1 MFIEKSVS
9 PSLPKVSVCIM
20 TYNQCHYIEATVRS
34 VLAQC
39 GEGRD
44 FELEI
49 LIGDDHSTDGSSEV
63 LAALQAQ
70 YPSKVV
76 WIRQP
81 SNLGGHR
88 NMRSLLQRA
97 TGNYIA
103 HLDGDDY
110 WLPEKLMRQL
120 RALEASPLSVACYT
134 NALVV
139 DEANR
144 FVGLFTN
151 RQAGRL
157 TFAYLAERGNFLNFS
172 STLYRAQ
179 VKELILAQNQPMIDY
194 EIHLL
199 MANQA
204 DLCFLN
210 EPLVCYRWM
219 SATSTLRHHFE
230 DFSILYA
237 QALERRLIGT
247 SASIRSQAVSL
258 YILTTLMKR
267 RDWLFH
273 RGFWRRV
280 GALTT
285 SLRLARVGLIWPML
299 HIGCL
304 GLRRCLLNAL
314 TRMLSRTETSNV
326 MFPRL

>member
-1 MFIEKSVS
+1 MFIEKSVD
-9 PSLPKVSVCIM
+9 PRRPKVSVCIM

-70 YPSKVV
+70 YPSKVI

-81 SNLGGHR
+81 SNVGGHR
-88 NMRSLLQRA
+88 NMCSLLQRA

-110 WLPEKLMRQL
+110 WLPEKLLRQL
-120 RALEASPLSVACYT
+120 RALEASPFSVACYT

-139 DEANR
+139 DDANR

-157 TFAYLAERGNFLNFS
+157 TFAYLAERGNFLNSS

-194 EIHLL
+194 EINLL
-199 MANQA
+199 IANQA

-219 SATSTLRHHFE
+219 STTSTLRHHFE

-258 YILTTLMKR
+258 YILTSLMKR
-267 RDWLFH
+267 RDWLIH

-280 GALTT
+280 GALTA
-285 SLRLARVGLIWPML
+285 SLRLSRLGLIWPML

-314 TRMLSRTETSNV
+314 TRMLRRTETSNV